1 MIAFRLIAFALGL
14 FIVFVALRSAIKTFV
29 LPRAAPDSITRM
41 VFRSLR
47 RVFNVLCLQVPSYAQ
62 RDRIMS
68 FYAPVGLIVLVPVL
82 LAIVDVG
89 FTLLFWA
96 VREQPLVDAF
106 SLSGSSL
113 LTLGFVAPVELP
125 ERMLAFVE
133 AALGMTITALLIAYL
148 PTIYSVFS
156 QREAPVSALETR
168 AGSPPWGVT
177 LIERHYWLD
186 RMDDLG
192 GVWEEWERWFT
203 QIEET
208 HTSLS
213 SVVFFRSQRPN
224 RSWITAAGAV
234 LDAAALTRAAVD
246 IAPDPRADLMIRAGY
261 LALRYIAQP
270 YGFQLNADPHFP
282 DDAIS
287 VTRAEFDEA
296 YEHLRVNGV
305 PMRQDRE
312 QAWLDFAG
320 WRVNY
325 DAPLL
330 GLCALVMAPVA
341 PWSSDRSDGLWHL
354 TPRFKTPNIA
364 MDADTQY
371 RERKEAELPNIEG
384 VLLEPASEIVPLPLN
399 ARLRRL
405 DRRLLR
411 KPRANRARGSRST
424 VPAQPRAARKG
435 RLGE

>member
-1 MIAFRLIAFALGL
+1 MLILRALAFALGL

-29 LPRAAPDSITRM
+29 LPRAAPDGITRL

-47 RVFNVLCLQVPSYAQ
+47 RVFNVVCLQVPSYLQ

-82 LAIVDVG
+82 LIIVDAG
-89 FTLLFWA
+89 FTLMFWA

-156 QREAPVSALETR
+156 QREALVSALETR
-168 AGSPPWGVT
+168 AGTPPWGVT

-192 GVWEEWERWFT
+192 GVWQEWERWFT

-208 HTSLS
+208 HTSLA

-246 IAPDPRADLMIRAGY
+246 IPPDPQADLMIRAGY

-270 YGFQLNADPHFP
+270 YGFALNPDPRFP

-296 YEHLRVNGV
+296 YEHLRVSGV
-305 PMRQDRE
+305 PMRVDRE

-341 PWSSDRSDGLWHL
+341 PWSSDRADGLWHL

-364 MDADTQY
+364 LDADTQY

-384 VLLEPASEIVPLPLN
+384 VLPEPAVAAVPLPLN
-399 ARLRRL
+399 PRLRQL

-411 KPRANRARGSRST
+411 RPRGARGRGSRST
-424 VPAQPRAARKG
+424 VRDQPRRARHRRPSG
-435 RLGE
+435 